1 MKLAYAIKY
10 VLGTLAA
17 LALTGLL
24 VWLIGREGER
34 TRQAIRDARRD
45 AETAPSVVPQP
56 AQGKAVGPL
65 DRTESAPGARDTPLP
80 ANGPE
85 PQKPGLATAADRKP
99 AVAESAA
106 GTEEDFNL
114 DDHVVFPGLADEVSK
129 TRAKPRVD
137 PPPGNRE
144 SDAEKTNHTGSK

>member
-1 MKLAYAIKY
+1 MKPANVLKY
-10 VLGTLAA
+10 VLGSLAA

-34 TRQAIRDARRD
+34 TRQAIRDSRRD
-45 AETAPSVVPQP
+45 AETTPSAVPQP
-56 AQGKAVGPL
+56 AQ
-65 DRTESAPGARDTPLP
+65 DT
-80 ANGPE
+80 
-85 PQKPGLATAADRKP
+85 KP
-99 AVAESAA
+99 AAAESEA

-144 SDAEKTNHTGSK
+144 SAAEKTNRTGSK